1 MKIATE
7 EYMKKQIISLTIISV
22 MLLSPCCMAKN
33 NYDTIQPVVQ
43 DIPATQQYSG
53 YQSEYPLPDVN
64 EYQGQYTAP
73 AVSQQQNEYQ
83 SHYPVPVNQYKAQ
96 GYNDPDQLRGN
107 VVMVP
112 ANTSFPAIVATPI
125 SSETANVGD
134 SVTFYLSSDFYYG
147 GKLIAAAGSKVNGTV
162 IVVKRGGMANRN
174 GKVQIR
180 FSHIVTPTGQIIPIT
195 ASVQTSDGTGVLK
208 AGTAKDAAKD
218 YIKDTVIGAGA
229 GAALGTAMGALSGGR
244 VGKGAI
250 YGTAIG
256 GGMGVIAAL
265 MERGG
270 DIDIPQNVEMNIV
283 LDQPVTVSSN
293 TPY

>member
-1 MKIATE
+1 MRKELISLS
-7 EYMKKQIISLTIISV
+7 IISMMIFSPGFCLAAGKHNTI
-22 MLLSPCCMAKN
+22 K
-33 NYDTIQPVVQ
+33 PVVQ
-43 DIPATQQYSG
+43 ETPQQNYD
-53 YQSEYPLPDVN
+53 YQSNYPLPSAD
-64 EYQGQYTAP
+64 EYEAPYVQP
-73 AVSQQQNEYQ
+73 AVAPHPSEYE
-83 SHYPVPVNQYKAQ
+83 SHYPVPVNHYQPQ
-96 GYNDPDQLRGN
+96 GYNNSDHLRGN

-134 SVTFYLSSDFYYG
+134 GVTFYLNSDFYYG
-147 GKLIAAAGSKVNGTV
+147 GKLIAAAGSKVNGT
-162 IVVKRGGMANRN
+162 IITVKRGGMANRS
-174 GKVQIR
+174 GKIQIR

-195 ASVQTSDGTGVLK
+195 ASVQTDDGSGVLK
-208 AGTAKDAAKD
+208 AGTVKDAAWE
-218 YIKDTVIGAGA
+218 YAKDTAIGAGV
-229 GAALGTAMGALSGGR
+229 GAALGTAMGALSRGS

-270 DIDIPQNVEMNIV
+270 DIDIPQNVQMNIV